1 MLKPRDLS
9 SIHHQCFISPRPW
22 TTEEFSQLL
31 KKNLLIQKSRSFLM
45 GKIVKG
51 EAEIL
56 TLAVSPSERR
66 KGLGSFLM
74 ESFIRRATEA
84 RVDRIIL
91 DVAADNKPA
100 LDLYMK
106 FSFINIGERKAY
118 YSSNTQVSASNAL
131 VLEHK
136 ISYER

>member
-1 MLKPRDLS
+1 MLNPYELS
-9 SIHHQCFISPRPW
+9 SIHHQCFIKPRPW

-31 KKNLLIQKSRSFLM
+31 KKTLLIQKSRSFLI
-45 GKIVKG
+45 GRIVKS

-66 KGLGSFLM
+66 KGLASFLM
-74 ESFIRRATEA
+74 ESFIRKAKLA

-91 DVAADNKPA
+91 EVAANNKPA
-100 LDLYMK
+100 LDLYLK
-106 FSFINIGERKAY
+106 YSFIRIGERKAY
-118 YSSNTQVSASNAL
+118 YTSNTQVSASNAL

-136 ISYER
+136 ISYQR

>member
-1 MLKPRDLS
+1 
-9 SIHHQCFISPRPW
+9 
-22 TTEEFSQLL
+22 
-31 KKNLLIQKSRSFLM
+31 M

-74 ESFIRRATEA
+74 ESFIRRAKLA

-91 DVAADNKPA
+91 EVAANNKPA
-100 LDLYMK
+100 LDLYLK
-106 FSFINIGERKAY
+106 YSFIRIGERKAY